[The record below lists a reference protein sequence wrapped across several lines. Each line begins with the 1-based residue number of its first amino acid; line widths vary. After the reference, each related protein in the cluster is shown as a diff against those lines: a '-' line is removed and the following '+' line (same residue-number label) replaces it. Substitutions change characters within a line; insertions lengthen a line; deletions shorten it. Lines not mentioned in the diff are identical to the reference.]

1 MTTTTTPRAP
11 SSSTPPIPSIRT
23 IQRTEVLTGEQNVVD
38 TVLQFVS
45 NAKNRI
51 DACIDSSRPS
61 LAFEIEVLK
70 KAFLDAMN
78 RGVKLRYVTEINED
92 NVKYCKELINMVD
105 DLRHLEGIK
114 GNFYVN
120 ETEYIAPATL
130 HENGKPASQIT
141 YSSVK
146 EIVEHHTQYVF
157 DTLWSRAIP
166 AEQRIQEIEKTAD
179 GIPER
184 DEQVIDG
191 RTAEES
197 AVYTQTKIILEYQ
210 YQIFKKLENSI
221 EKNQANNKKIRSM
234 LQPII
239 QKQLR
244 DAKRQ
249 SESIKQLQYQLK
261 QLQKQLSDIQKSMR
275 RLK

>member
-1 MTTTTTPRAP
+1 MTTTTTSSSPGASSSS
-11 SSSTPPIPSIRT
+11 SSSTPPLPPVRT
-23 IQRTEVLTGEQNVVD
+23 IQRTEVLTGEQNVVN

-61 LAFEIEVLK
+61 LAIEIGILK

-92 NVKYCKELINMVD
+92 NVKYCKELITIVD
-105 DLRHLEGIK
+105 ELRHLEGIK

-146 EIVEHHTQYVF
+146 EIVQHHKHYVF

-166 AEQRIQEIEKTAD
+166 AEQKIQEIEKS
-179 GIPER
+179 GK
-184 DEQVIDG
+184 G
-191 RTAEES
+191 RGEEEEELAVSAE
-197 AVYTQTKIILEYQ
+197 TKIILEYQ
-210 YQIFKKLENSI
+210 YQIFKKLEDSI
-221 EKNQANNKKIRSM
+221 EKNQINRKMKSV
-234 LQPII
+234 LQSIM
-239 QKQLR
+239 QKQCR
-244 DAKRQ
+244 DTKRQ
-249 SESIKQLQYQLK
+249 MESIKQLQYQLK
-261 QLQKQLSDIQKSMR
+261 QLQKQLSDIQNRMR
-275 RLK
+275 RTKKG

>member
-1 MTTTTTPRAP
+1 
-11 SSSTPPIPSIRT
+11 
-23 IQRTEVLTGEQNVVD
+23 LTGEQNVVD

-78 RGVKLRYVTEINED
+78 RGVKLRYVTEINEN
-92 NVKYCKELINMVD
+92 NVKDCKELINIVD
-105 DLRHLEGIK
+105 ELRHLEGIK

-141 YSSVK
+141 YSSVN
-146 EIVEHHTQYVF
+146 EIVEHHKHYVF

-166 AEQRIQEIEKTAD
+166 AEQRIQEIEKS
-179 GIPER
+179 
-184 DEQVIDG
+184 
-191 RTAEES
+191 AEGGTEEEEP
-197 AVYTQTKIILEYQ
+197 AVSTETKIILEFQ
-210 YQIFKKLENSI
+210 YQVFKKLEDSI
-221 EKNQANNKKIRSM
+221 ENNHINKKIRSI
-234 LQPII
+234 LQPIM
-239 QKQLR
+239 QKQSR
-244 DAKRQ
+244 DAKIQ
-249 SESIKQLQYQLK
+249 LESIRQLQYQLK
-261 QLQKQLSDIQKSMR
+261 QLQEQLSDIQKSMR
-275 RLK
+275 RIKKG

>member
-1 MTTTTTPRAP
+1 MTTTEAPPSTTTPPLP
-11 SSSTPPIPSIRT
+11 SVRT
-23 IQRTEVLTGEQNVVD
+23 TQRTEVLTGEQNVVN
-38 TVLQFVS
+38 TVLRFVS

-61 LAFEIEVLK
+61 LAIEIEILK
-70 KAFLDAMN
+70 KAFVDAMN

-105 DLRHLEGIK
+105 DLRHLDGIK

-130 HENGKPASQIT
+130 HENGKAASQIT

-146 EIVEHHTQYVF
+146 EIVQHHKHYVF

-179 GIPER
+179 GIRER

-197 AVYTQTKIILEYQ
+197 AVSTQTKIILEYQ

-221 EKNQANNKKIRSM
+221 EKNQTNNKKIRSM

>member
-1 MTTTTTPRAP
+1 
-11 SSSTPPIPSIRT
+11 
-23 IQRTEVLTGEQNVVD
+23 LTGEQNVVD

-92 NVKYCKELINMVD
+92 NVETCKELINIVD
-105 DLRHLEGIK
+105 ELRHLEGIK

-146 EIVEHHTQYVF
+146 EIVEHHTHYVF
-157 DTLWSRAIP
+157 DTLWSRAMP
-166 AEQRIQEIEKTAD
+166 AEQRIHEIEKS
-179 GIPER
+179 GER
-184 DEQVIDG
+184 IGQEG
-191 RTAEES
+191 GTTEEEEP
-197 AVYTQTKIILEYQ
+197 AVSTETKIILEYQ
-210 YQIFKKLENSI
+210 YQIFKKLEDSI
-221 EKNQANNKKIRSM
+221 ENNQINKKIKSI
-234 LQPII
+234 LQPIM
-239 QKQLR
+239 QKQSR
-244 DAKRQ
+244 DAKIQ
-249 SESIKQLQYQLK
+249 LESIKQLQYQLK
-261 QLQKQLSDIQKSMR
+261 QLQEQLSDIQKSMR
-275 RLK
+275 RLKKGC